1 MKVLRLIEEVRAF
14 SRAEKRNGRSVALVP
29 TMGYLH
35 DGHMSLVA
43 AAKEAADVVIVSIF
57 VNPTQFG
64 AGEDLDKYPRDVER
78 DLELCRSAGV
88 DAVFL
93 PEASIIYPENHA
105 TSVEVDEKLTGV
117 LCGRFR
123 PGHFRGVTTVVSILF
138 NVCEPDVAVFG
149 QKDAQQAIVIEKMC
163 LDLHFPV
170 KIIVSPIIREKD
182 GLALSS
188 RNTYLTPEER
198 EQAPVLKAAL
208 DEAVKMY
215 DRGERDS
222 AKILSCVKAKL
233 ATAPL
238 ARPQYVEL
246 VDARNLKPVEKI
258 DSTALLA
265 LAVFFGSTRL
275 IDNVILAPDNL
286 E

>member
-1 MKVLRLIEEVRAF
+1 MRTLRLTDEVRDF

-93 PEASIIYPENHA
+93 PETSTIYPENHA
-105 TSVEVDEKLTGV
+105 TSVEVDETLTGV

-123 PGHFRGVTTVVSILF
+123 PGHFKGVATVVSILF

-149 QKDAQQAIVIEKMC
+149 QKDAQQAVVIERMC
-163 LDLHFPV
+163 RDLHFPV

-188 RNTYLTPEER
+188 RNTYLTPAQR
-198 EQAPVLKAAL
+198 KQAPVLKSAL
-208 DEAVKMY
+208 DEAVMMY
-215 DRGERDS
+215 NQGERDVE
-222 AKILSCVKAKL
+222 KILTSVKKKL
-233 ATAPL
+233 AASPL

-246 VDARNLKPVEKI
+246 VSAKDLQPVKKV
-258 DSTALLA
+258 DSKALLA

-275 IDNVILAPDNL
+275 IDNVILAPDSL